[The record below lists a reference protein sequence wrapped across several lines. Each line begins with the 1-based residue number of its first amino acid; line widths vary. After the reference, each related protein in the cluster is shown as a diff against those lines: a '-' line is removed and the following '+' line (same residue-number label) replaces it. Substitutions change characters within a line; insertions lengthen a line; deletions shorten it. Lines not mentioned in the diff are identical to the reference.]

1 MGDGATDWAS
11 VLRLRTLA
19 RLSAEKE
26 RRDCQSLADALESG
40 KRQLT
45 HEERIRCMRALRYF
59 ARESQKGG

>member
-1 MGDGATDWAS
+1 MGTDSTDWAS

-19 RLSAEKE
+19 RTMAEKE
-26 RRDCQSLADALESG
+26 RRDCLTLAGALEDG